1 MEQLLSKINNPYVIG
16 GILIVYAIG
25 WLFTKPNEA
34 AGWKNLC
41 SKNRVDEL
49 KKAREELKGIEKEA
63 AFYDEAIRQELF
75 NNLTNIRCCKEYRE
89 ICQRLVVD
97 GIASTKG
104 IFHVL
109 QFIHKKDSAIE
120 IRLNLFDWT
129 WVTFLIILLYF
140 GAVSASFLLVDIL
153 LNINLSTLL
162 TRLHNLSIA
171 ILFFFGAL
179 KGLVPMAAAQNIGI
193 RLKEFE
199 EKKKEGAAALP
210 EQTAAACEQKQQ
222 AA

>member
-1 MEQLLSKINNPYVIG
+1 MEQLLSKINDPYVIG
-16 GILIVYAIG
+16 GILVVYAIG

-41 SKNRVDEL
+41 SKNSVEEL
-49 KKAREELKGIEKEA
+49 KKAREQLEGIKEEA

-75 NNLTNIRCCKEYRE
+75 NNLTGIRCSKEYRE

-109 QFIHKKDSAIE
+109 PFIHKKDSAIE
-120 IRLNLFDWT
+120 IRLSWFDWT
-129 WVTFLIILLYF
+129 WAAFLVILFEFEALSIYY
-140 GAVSASFLLVDIL
+140 LLRDIL
-153 LNINLSTLL
+153 LNINPSILL
-162 TRLHNLSIA
+162 ARLHNLSIA

-199 EKKKEGAAALP
+199 RKKKEGAAALP